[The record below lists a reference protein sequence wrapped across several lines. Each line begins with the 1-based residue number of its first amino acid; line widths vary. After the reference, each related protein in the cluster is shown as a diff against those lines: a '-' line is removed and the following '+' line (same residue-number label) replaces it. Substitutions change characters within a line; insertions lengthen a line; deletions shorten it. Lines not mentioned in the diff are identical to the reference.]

1 MKDDDSPDFIKIWD
15 SSLGAIL
22 FEYRDELD
30 VRRHVGRA
38 FNWCVFCLFV
48 YFLFPDADVQL
59 VVVFVLHMHL
69 TVHHQIFH

>member
-1 MKDDDSPDFIKIWD
+1 MLCDVLAIYQKGARGAGTMKDDNSPDFIKIWD

-22 FEYRDELD
+22 FDYRDELD

-48 YFLFPDADVQL
+48 YFLFIDADA
-59 VVVFVLHMHL
+59 
-69 TVHHQIFH
+69 